1 MVPEPVTVME
11 VTPFLVVVVPTVDV
25 PVVEDSVYLCVVPAR
40 GERYWKVWVEPAVHQ
55 NVAGRVDTA
64 WLTPSIVA
72 TAPAK
77 SEPIPD

>member
-25 PVVEDSVYLCVVPAR
+25 PVVEDSVYLCAVPTR

-55 NVAGRVDTA
+55 NIAGRLDA
-64 WLTPSIVA
+64 A
-72 TAPAK
+72 
-77 SEPIPD
+77 